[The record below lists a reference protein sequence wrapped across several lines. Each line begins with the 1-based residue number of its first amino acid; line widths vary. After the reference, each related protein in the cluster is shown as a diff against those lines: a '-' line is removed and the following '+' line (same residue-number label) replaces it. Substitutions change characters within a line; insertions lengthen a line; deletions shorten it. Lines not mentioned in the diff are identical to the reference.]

1 MTTTQQPTVRLF
13 ILDVDGVL
21 TDGRF
26 FYDSQGFE
34 CKAFHTQ
41 DGLGIKRLQET
52 GTTVAILSGRNSAA
66 VTQRA
71 AELNITALYQGVSD
85 KLPFYEQLK
94 SEHSCHHHEIAC
106 IGDDLPD
113 LPLIQQCGFGIAVNN
128 AVDAVK
134 AAARYCTQRPGGQGA
149 VREACEWLLLQ

>member
-1 MTTTQQPTVRLF
+1 MTSTPQPTVQLL

-41 DGLGIKRLQET
+41 DGLGIKRLQAA
-52 GTTVAILSGRNSAA
+52 GTTVAILSGRDSAA
-66 VTQRA
+66 VKQRA
-71 AELNITALYQGVSD
+71 AELNITALYQGVHD

-94 SEHSCHHHEIAC
+94 SQLACQDDQIAC

-128 AVDAVK
+128 AVEAVK
-134 AAARYCTQRPGGQGA
+134 AAARYCTQRSGGHGA